1 MNFQDQL
8 RYRLQQL
15 NEAEKLILINIIC
28 FVLPLFLKT
37 LFYLFNIPS
46 NVMIGWFE
54 LSAEWSDLLFKPWTI
69 FTYSFM
75 HSGFFHLFWNMYL
88 LYFASRLF
96 LNLFSPRTFFNVYF
110 LGVLLGGLTFMLSYS
125 VFPAFQYASPIM
137 VGASAGVMAVLI
149 FMATYSPDLEI
160 RIIFFNVK
168 LRYLGI
174 AFVLLDVIQIPY
186 GNAGGHLAHLGGAAL
201 GYLYVKRLDQGVDIG
216 LPFENFTNRVLNL
229 FKKQSKLKTVH
240 KRKASSNSKKKVTT
254 QEVDQSKIDSIL
266 DKISKSGYDS
276 LTQKE
281 KDFLF
286 QAGKKK

>member
-15 NEAEKLILINIIC
+15 NEAEKLILINVIC

-149 FMATYSPDLEI
+149 FMATYSPDLEV

-174 AFVLLDVIQIPY
+174 AFVLLDLIQIPY

>member
-8 RYRLQQL
+8 RYRLQQM
-15 NEAEKLILINIIC
+15 NEAEKLILINVIC

-54 LSAEWSDLLFKPWTI
+54 LSTEWSDLLFKPWTI
-69 FTYSFM
+69 LTYSFM

-149 FMATYSPDLEI
+149 FMATYSPDLEV

-201 GYLYVKRLDQGVDIG
+201 GYLYVKRLGQGVDIG

>member
-15 NEAEKLILINIIC
+15 NEAEKLILINVIC

-149 FMATYSPDLEI
+149 FMATYSPDLEV

-174 AFVLLDVIQIPY
+174 AFVLLDLIQIPY
-186 GNAGGHLAHLGGAAL
+186 GNAGGHLAHLGGAAM

>member
-8 RYRLQQL
+8 QYRLQQL
-15 NEAEKLILINIIC
+15 NEAEKLILINVIC

-149 FMATYSPDLEI
+149 FMATYSPDLEV

-229 FKKQSKLKTVH
+229 FKKQTNLKTVY
-240 KRKASSNSKKKVTT
+240 KSKSSSNKKKKETS
-254 QEVDQSKIDSIL
+254 QEIDQNKIDAIL

>member
-8 RYRLQQL
+8 RYRLQQM
-15 NEAEKLILINIIC
+15 NEAEKLILVNVIC

-37 LFYLFNIPS
+37 ILYLFNIPS
-46 NVMIGWFE
+46 DVMIGWFE

-69 FTYSFM
+69 LTYSFM

-149 FMATYSPDLEI
+149 FMATYSPDLEV

>member
-15 NEAEKLILINIIC
+15 NEAEKLILINVIC

-37 LFYLFNIPS
+37 LFYLLNIPS

-96 LNLFSPRTFFNVYF
+96 LNLFSLRTFFNVYF

-149 FMATYSPDLEI
+149 FMATYSPDLEV

>member
-1 MNFQDQL
+1 MNFQEQL

-15 NEAEKLILINIIC
+15 NEAEKLILINVIC

-37 LFYLFNIPS
+37 LFYLLNIPS

-149 FMATYSPDLEI
+149 FMATYSPDLEV

-201 GYLYVKRLDQGVDIG
+201 GYLYAKRLDQGVDIG

-229 FKKQSKLKTVH
+229 FKMQSKLKTVH

>member
-15 NEAEKLILINIIC
+15 NEAEKLILINVIC

-37 LFYLFNIPS
+37 LFYLLNIPS

-149 FMATYSPDLEI
+149 FMATYSPDLEV

-201 GYLYVKRLDQGVDIG
+201 GYLYAKRLDQGVDIG
-216 LPFENFTNRVLNL
+216 LPFENFTKRVLNL
-229 FKKQSKLKTVH
+229 FKMQSKLKTVH

>member
-15 NEAEKLILINIIC
+15 NEAEKLILINVIC

-149 FMATYSPDLEI
+149 FMATYSPDLEV

-216 LPFENFTNRVLNL
+216 LPFENFTNRMLNL

>member
-15 NEAEKLILINIIC
+15 NEAEKLILINVIC

-46 NVMIGWFE
+46 NVMKGWFE

-149 FMATYSPDLEI
+149 FMATYSPDLEV

-276 LTQKE
+276 ITQKE

>member
-15 NEAEKLILINIIC
+15 NEAEKLILINVIC

-149 FMATYSPDLEI
+149 FMATYSPDLEV

-201 GYLYVKRLDQGVDIG
+201 GYLYVKRLGQGVDIG

-254 QEVDQSKIDSIL
+254 QGVDQSKIDSIL

>member
-8 RYRLQQL
+8 RYRLQQM
-15 NEAEKLILINIIC
+15 NEAEKLILINVIC

-46 NVMIGWFE
+46 NLMIGWFE

-69 FTYSFM
+69 LTYSFM

-125 VFPAFQYASPIM
+125 VFPAFQYAFPIM

-149 FMATYSPDLEI
+149 FMATYSPDLEV

>member
-15 NEAEKLILINIIC
+15 NEAEKLILINVIC

-37 LFYLFNIPS
+37 LFYLLNIPS

-149 FMATYSPDLEI
+149 FMATYSPDLEV

-229 FKKQSKLKTVH
+229 FQKQSKLKTVH

>member
-15 NEAEKLILINIIC
+15 NEAEKLILINVIC

-149 FMATYSPDLEI
+149 FMATYSPDLEV

-201 GYLYVKRLDQGVDIG
+201 GYLYVKRLVQGVDIG

-254 QEVDQSKIDSIL
+254 QGVDQSKIDSIL

>member
-15 NEAEKLILINIIC
+15 NEAEKLILINVIC

-96 LNLFSPRTFFNVYF
+96 LNLFSLRTFFNVYF

-149 FMATYSPDLEI
+149 FMATYSPDLEV

>member
-15 NEAEKLILINIIC
+15 NEAEKLILINVIC

-125 VFPAFQYASPIM
+125 VFPAFQYAFPIM

-149 FMATYSPDLEI
+149 FMATYSPDLEV

>member
-15 NEAEKLILINIIC
+15 NEAEKLILINVIC

-88 LYFASRLF
+88 LYFASLLF
-96 LNLFSPRTFFNVYF
+96 LNLFSLRTFFNVYF

-216 LPFENFTNRVLNL
+216 LPFENFTYRVLNL

>member
-8 RYRLQQL
+8 RYRLQQM
-15 NEAEKLILINIIC
+15 NEAEKLILINVIC

-149 FMATYSPDLEI
+149 FMATYSPDLEV

>member
-15 NEAEKLILINIIC
+15 NEAEKLILINVIC

-88 LYFASRLF
+88 LYFVSRLF

-149 FMATYSPDLEI
+149 FMATYSPDLEV

>member
-1 MNFQDQL
+1 MGQVGLAKIKAIHKLQKRRHQHNAIQTNHFVSK
-8 RYRLQQL
+8 RLGHTRSAHPAIAFSQ
-15 NEAEKLILINIIC
+15 NEFGRLPAVILSNILLDKRRHRANILVGPPK
-28 FVLPLFLKT
+28 VLTFAGVLEG
-37 LFYLFNIPS
+37 IS
-46 NVMIGWFE
+46 
-54 LSAEWSDLLFKPWTI
+54 LSA
-69 FTYSFM
+69 
-75 HSGFFHLFWNMYL
+75 
-88 LYFASRLF
+88 
-96 LNLFSPRTFFNVYF
+96 
-110 LGVLLGGLTFMLSYS
+110 GGGGWLSYT

-149 FMATYSPDLEI
+149 FMATYSPDVEV
-160 RIIFFNVK
+160 RIIFINVK

-201 GYLYVKRLDQGVDIG
+201 GYFYVRRLDQGVDIG

-229 FKKQSKLKTVH
+229 FKKQPNLKTVY
-240 KRKASSNSKKKVTT
+240 KSKSSSNMKKKETS
-254 QEVDQSKIDSIL
+254 QEIDQNKIDVIL

>member
-1 MNFQDQL
+1 
-8 RYRLQQL
+8 
-15 NEAEKLILINIIC
+15 
-28 FVLPLFLKT
+28 
-37 LFYLFNIPS
+37 
-46 NVMIGWFE
+46 
-54 LSAEWSDLLFKPWTI
+54 
-69 FTYSFM
+69 M
-75 HSGFFHLFWNMYL
+75 HSGLLHLFWNMYL

-149 FMATYSPDLEI
+149 FMATYSPDLEV

>member
-15 NEAEKLILINIIC
+15 NEAEKLILINVIC

-46 NVMIGWFE
+46 NLMIGWFE

-125 VFPAFQYASPIM
+125 VFPAFQYAFPIM

-149 FMATYSPDLEI
+149 FMATYSPDLEV

>member
-8 RYRLQQL
+8 RYRLQQM
-15 NEAEKLILINIIC
+15 NEAEKLILINVIC

-96 LNLFSPRTFFNVYF
+96 LNLFSLRTFFNVYF

-149 FMATYSPDLEI
+149 FMATYSPDLEV

>member
-15 NEAEKLILINIIC
+15 NEAEKLILINVIC

-149 FMATYSPDLEI
+149 FMATYSPDLEV

-201 GYLYVKRLDQGVDIG
+201 GYIYVKRLDQGVDIG
-216 LPFENFTNRVLNL
+216 LPFENFTNRMLNL

>member
-137 VGASAGVMAVLI
+137 VGASAGVTAVLI

-160 RIIFFNVK
+160 RIIFLNVK

-201 GYLYVKRLDQGVDIG
+201 GYLYAKRLDQGVDIG

-229 FKKQSKLKTVH
+229 FKMQSKLKTVH

>member
-46 NVMIGWFE
+46 NLMIGWFE

-149 FMATYSPDLEI
+149 FMATYSPDLEV

>member
-8 RYRLQQL
+8 RFRLQQM
-15 NEAEKLILINIIC
+15 NEAEKLILVNVIC

-37 LFYLFNIPS
+37 ILYLFNIPS
-46 NVMIGWFE
+46 DVMIGWFE

-69 FTYSFM
+69 LTYSFM

-96 LNLFSPRTFFNVYF
+96 LNLFSSRTFFSVYF
-110 LGVLLGGLTFMLSYS
+110 LGVFLGGLTFMLSYT

-137 VGASAGVMAVLI
+137 VGASAGVMAVFI
-149 FMATYSPDLEI
+149 FMATYSPDVEV

-201 GYLYVKRLDQGVDIG
+201 GYFYVRRLDQGVDIG

-229 FKKQSKLKTVH
+229 FKKQPNIKTVY
-240 KRKASSNSKKKVTT
+240 KSKSSSNKKKKETS
-254 QEVDQSKIDSIL
+254 QEIDQNKIDAIL

>member
-15 NEAEKLILINIIC
+15 NEAEKLILINVIC

-37 LFYLFNIPS
+37 LFYLLNIPS

-149 FMATYSPDLEI
+149 FMATYSPDLEV

>member
-8 RYRLQQL
+8 RYRLQQM
-15 NEAEKLILINIIC
+15 NEAEKLILINVIC

-149 FMATYSPDLEI
+149 FMATYSPDLEV

-254 QEVDQSKIDSIL
+254 QGVDQSKIDSIL

>member
-15 NEAEKLILINIIC
+15 NEAEKLILINVIC

-96 LNLFSPRTFFNVYF
+96 LNLFSLRTFFNVYF
-110 LGVLLGGLTFMLSYS
+110 LCASRRPDIYVELFCFPRFSICIPNHGGCLCWGNGS
-125 VFPAFQYASPIM
+125 
-137 VGASAGVMAVLI
+137 
-149 FMATYSPDLEI
+149 
-160 RIIFFNVK
+160 
-168 LRYLGI
+168 
-174 AFVLLDVIQIPY
+174 LDFY
-186 GNAGGHLAHLGGAAL
+186 GN
-201 GYLYVKRLDQGVDIG
+201 
-216 LPFENFTNRVLNL
+216 L
-229 FKKQSKLKTVH
+229 FP
-240 KRKASSNSKKKVTT
+240 
-254 QEVDQSKIDSIL
+254 
-266 DKISKSGYDS
+266 
-276 LTQKE
+276 
-281 KDFLF
+281 
-286 QAGKKK
+286 

>member
-15 NEAEKLILINIIC
+15 NEAEKLILINVIC

-37 LFYLFNIPS
+37 LFYLLNIPS

-125 VFPAFQYASPIM
+125 VFPAFQYAFPIM

-149 FMATYSPDLEI
+149 FMATYSPDLEV